1 MNKGLKYILLIVL
14 IGMLFLIRAF
24 EGDLFYDP
32 LIEYFQN
39 DYLYTSM
46 PEINIGKL
54 LIDVLFRYALNSFI
68 TLGIIYVVFNKKSYL
83 KFAGFFLV
91 LAFLILLILFVFL
104 LKDEFREGYLLPFYI
119 RRFLIHPLFLLVLFP
134 AFYYMKL
141 HKLKKFK

>member
-1 MNKGLKYILLIVL
+1 
-14 IGMLFLIRAF
+14 MLFLIRAF

-46 PEINIGKL
+46 PEIKIGKL
-54 LIDVLFRYALNSFI
+54 VIDVLFRYALNSFI
-68 TLGIIYVVFNKKSYL
+68 TLGIIYVVFHKKSYV

-91 LAFLILLILFVFL
+91 LAFLILLVIFVFL